1 MNNSRKQCINVP
13 TATYSGK
20 EMSPLRYGISAEE
33 FDTGTVKTGHDG
45 LNWIVKMKNNRK
57 VWVRIYIPCNKMVHE
72 IHKINKTSISDDIT
86 DKNKTNNDDKASNA
100 SNASNDRKDSNA
112 SKDSNARNASNA
124 SNDSKDSNASK
135 DSNDSDETD
144 NKKTLDDD
152 EIDEEQPMIKEIK
165 KETKNDKNSKTG
177 EKKLTNYNIFLAYR
191 LNKLKEEY
199 SKTSENKTKKEIFA
213 EVLSEWKNI
222 DKTSQEFKDI
232 MIEAEEFKNNK

>member
-1 MNNSRKQCINVP
+1 MILSCKIISNMNSSRKQCINIP

-33 FDTGTVKTGHDG
+33 FDIGNVKQGHDG

-72 IHKINKTSISDDIT
+72 IHKISTNVEND
-86 DKNKTNNDDKASNA
+86 NNENNGNNDDSSNG
-100 SNASNDRKDSNA
+100 SNEND
-112 SKDSNARNASNA
+112 
-124 SNDSKDSNASK
+124 NDIN
-135 DSNDSDETD
+135 NE
-144 NKKTLDDD
+144 NKTVDDD
-152 EIDEEQPMIKEIK
+152 EVDEEQPMIKEIK
-165 KETKNDKNSKTG
+165 KDVKNDSNEKNTAKTG

-199 SKTSENKTKKEIFA
+199 SKSPENKTKKEIFA

-222 DKTSQEFKDI
+222 DKSSQEFKDI
-232 MIEAEEFKNNK
+232 MIEAEKFKNNNNN

>member
-86 DKNKTNNDDKASNA
+86 DKNKTNNDDKASN
-100 SNASNDRKDSNA
+100 DS
-112 SKDSNARNASNA
+112 NASNA
-124 SNDSKDSNASK
+124 SNVSNASNASNASK
-135 DSNDSDETD
+135 DSDETD

-165 KETKNDKNSKTG
+165 KETKNDKNSKNVAKTG

-222 DKTSQEFKDI
+222 DKSSQEFKDI

>member
-33 FDTGTVKTGHDG
+33 FDVGTVKTGHDG

-72 IHKINKTSISDDIT
+72 IHKQNQSSICDNDIT
-86 DKNKTNNDDKASNA
+86 GKNTTDNDDKKTNE
-100 SNASNDRKDSNA
+100 
-112 SKDSNARNASNA
+112 RNASNA
-124 SNDSKDSNASK
+124 SNDSNASNAS
-135 DSNDSDETD
+135 DASNASNASNASDINEID
-144 NKKTLDDD
+144 DKKTLDD
-152 EIDEEQPMIKEIK
+152 EIDEEQPMIKDIK
-165 KETKNDKNSKTG
+165 KENKNDKNSKNSGKTG

-199 SKTSENKTKKEIFA
+199 SKTSENKTKKEIFT

-222 DKTSQEFKDI
+222 DKNSQEFKDI
-232 MIEAEEFKNNK
+232 MIEAEVFKNNK